1 MKSFLDGKKSL
12 AVASLVQAAAPLA
25 QHASAAK
32 NSPSH
37 SHAAGTSKAQVEVVK
52 EGDKIVRIY
61 VTCTCGERLEI
72 ECLYPA
78 GV

>member
-12 AVASLVQAAAPLA
+12 AVASLAPAAAPMAL
-25 QHASAAK
+25 HASAAQGGHVHD
-32 NSPSH
+32 PIH
-37 SHAAGTSKAQVEVVK
+37 SGPKAHVEIVK
-52 EGDKIVRIY
+52 EGDKIVRIF